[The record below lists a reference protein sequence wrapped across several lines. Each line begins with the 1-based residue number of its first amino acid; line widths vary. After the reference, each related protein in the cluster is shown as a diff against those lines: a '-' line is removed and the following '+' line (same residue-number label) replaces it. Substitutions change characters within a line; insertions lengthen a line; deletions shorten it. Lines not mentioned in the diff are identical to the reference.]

1 LDPIVADNAMYE
13 IDSVGAF
20 FEVDLEYPEYLHE
33 YFNDLPPAPNVQE
46 VLEDSLSPYQK
57 NIFHAYQTKHN
68 SKTKKLICSLSSKK
82 FYKIHYLELE
92 LYINLGVVVTRVHR
106 MVTFTEREQM
116 LDNGFTHNDIEKI
129 KVINIHKFLINDD
142 AAVGLL
148 KRFNELINEKKISE
162 DILDKLDLM
171 MIQKFNLQH
180 SFRSYNQKINTV
192 QIFKAGIGCK
202 DNKRYICPDGNDSYP
217 FGSVLIE
224 GARRATDV

>member
-1 LDPIVADNAMYE
+1 LISHGFDFNTINNYRLGISSTDSDDEVSLDEIISNDPKFIDFTVARD
-13 IDSVGAF
+13 
-20 FEVDLEYPEYLHE
+20 
-33 YFNDLPPAPNVQE
+33 
-46 VLEDSLSPYQK
+46 
-57 NIFHAYQTKHN
+57 AYK
-68 SKTKKLICSLSSKK
+68 
-82 FYKIHYLELE
+82 
-92 LYINLGVVVTRVHR
+92 
-106 MVTFTEREQM
+106 QM
-116 LDNGFTHNDIEKI
+116 LDSGFTHNDIEKI

-142 AAVGLL
+142 ATVGLL

>member
-1 LDPIVADNAMYE
+1 MLSTPYTPY
-13 IDSVGAF
+13 S
-20 FEVDLEYPEYLHE
+20 LHHGFDFSDINN
-33 YFNDLPPAPNVQE
+33 YRLGNSLGTSDDE
-46 VLEDSLSPYQK
+46 VLLDEIIRDDPK
-57 NIFHAYQTKHN
+57 FTDFAVARDAYK
-68 SKTKKLICSLSSKK
+68 
-82 FYKIHYLELE
+82 E
-92 LYINLGVVVTRVHR
+92 
-106 MVTFTEREQM
+106 M

-142 AAVGLL
+142 ATVGLL
-148 KRFNELINEKKISE
+148 KKFNDLISEKKITE